1 MLIKVSD
8 DREYSILRIQ
18 PGGPIVYQ
26 EWMDSLA
33 CILIIPVI
41 TSVIFWSA
49 TICSMATFRRMAKQ
63 EPLDP
68 VNEPPP
74 SVSILKPVCGLEKN
88 LYGNLISAC
97 RQVYSGPY
105 EIIFA
110 IHEDQDPAIQ
120 VIEQVKA
127 ACPQANIRV
136 VIDESRIGANGKI
149 SNLQNAIAKAMGEV
163 IVISDSD
170 MHLRP
175 DYLNRVVTPLYEP
188 GVGIVCTL
196 YRARRPDNFQENLEL
211 LTFNVDFVPSMIFA
225 YSTGVSVVCPGAS
238 MAVRREVLDS
248 IGGFMPL
255 RNYLVEDYELAR
267 RAAAKGYRTKLIPY
281 VAGMDIHT
289 RSWSDWWRHQ
299 VGWDLKTRSANKWGY
314 FFTLLVRGIPFAFLY
329 LAAGG
334 PHAWGVLL
342 ATVMIRVGTG
352 VLNSAML
359 GDQDGMR
366 RIWILPVRDMLGL
379 MVWMVVMFKKKTIWR
394 GKTFL
399 IKKGK
404 LVPVR

>member
-1 MLIKVSD
+1 MY
-8 DREYSILRIQ
+8 RES
-18 PGGPIVYQ
+18 
-26 EWMDSLA
+26 MDSYA
-33 CILIIPVI
+33 FIFLIVPVI
-41 TSVIFWSA
+41 TSVIFWVA
-49 TICSMATFRRMAKQ
+49 TACCMAYFGRMAKKK
-63 EPLDP
+63 PLHL

-74 SVSILKPVCGLEKN
+74 TVSVLKPVCGLEKN

-110 IHEDQDPAIQ
+110 IHDDKDPAIQ

-149 SNLQNAIAKAMGEV
+149 SNLQNAISKAMGEV

-170 MHLRP
+170 MHLGP
-175 DYLNRVVTPLYEP
+175 DYLNRVISPLHDP
-188 GVGIVCTL
+188 GVGIACTL
-196 YRARRPDNFQENLEL
+196 YRARRPDNYLESLEL
-211 LTFNVDFVPSMIFA
+211 LTFNSDFVPSMVFA

-238 MAVRREVLDS
+238 MAIRREVLDS

-255 RNYLVEDYELAR
+255 RDHFVEDYELAR

-281 VAGMDIHT
+281 VAEMDIHT
-289 RSWSDWWRHQ
+289 SSWPDWWRRQ

-314 FFTLLVRGIPFAFLY
+314 FFTLLLRGIPFAFLY

-352 VLNSAML
+352 VLNAGML

-366 RIWILPVRDMLGL
+366 CIWILPARDMLGL
-379 MVWMVVMFKKKTIWR
+379 MVWGVGVFKKKTSWR
-394 GKTFL
+394 GKSFL

-404 LVPVR
+404 LVQVR